1 MYRYTKLWTAVKLD
15 KNGVVNCFGGQY
27 FGCHWAKSKQACEI
41 YKEDNLAS
49 GVPIPRELLFNCKGD
64 FKMLYGDI
72 KESESRR
79 HWCSRFKYLINWY
92 SKNQNRNKYNR
103 RG

>member
-1 MYRYTKLWTAVKLD
+1 M
-15 KNGVVNCFGGQY
+15 VNCFGGQY